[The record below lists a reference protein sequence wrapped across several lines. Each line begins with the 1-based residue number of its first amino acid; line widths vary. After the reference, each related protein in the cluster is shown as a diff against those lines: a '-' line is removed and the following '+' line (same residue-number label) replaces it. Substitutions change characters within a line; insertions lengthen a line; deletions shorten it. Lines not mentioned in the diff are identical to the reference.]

1 MKSIKKIRV
10 KFNRD
15 LKRKFH
21 KTNLL
26 YTHSVQNEFK
36 TKVEAYSILLIP
48 LPPFPSHRPLEEAA
62 D

>member
-1 MKSIKKIRV
+1 MKSIKKIIF
-10 KFNRD
+10 KSNRD

-36 TKVEAYSILLIP
+36 TKVEAYSILLHSSFS
-48 LPPFPSHRPLEEAA
+48 LSFSQAR
-62 D
+62 

>member
-1 MKSIKKIRV
+1 MKSIKKIRR

-15 LKRKFH
+15 LKKKFH

-36 TKVEAYSILLIP
+36 TKVEAYSILLHSSSS
-48 LPPFPSHRPLEEAA
+48 LSFSQAR
-62 D
+62 

>member
-1 MKSIKKIRV
+1 MKSIKKIRL

-15 LKRKFH
+15 LKKKVH

-36 TKVEAYSILLIP
+36 TKVEAYSILLHSSSS
-48 LPPFPSHRPLEEAA
+48 LSFSQAC
-62 D
+62 

>member
-1 MKSIKKIRV
+1 MKAIKKIRV

-15 LKRKFH
+15 LRRKIH

-36 TKVEAYSILLIP
+36 TKVEAHSILLIP